1 MSDNPA
7 VAADP
12 TILAEDK
19 LLRQDTVQEPAT
31 AGDAVAMAPEP
42 AVTNDRPVEDPDAA
56 TPDSA
61 LGPRT
66 AEDARTQLAREHLRR
81 NEIDVIYAAARQF
94 NAAASDSRSIDEL
107 TLGLL
112 WKSERPAGEPFK
124 VELHGGDAGLG
135 LLLGDLTLITANNRD
150 TRAWRIDAA
159 GQHQFGMKDIFEYQ
173 GGGDATPD
181 EYYNLA
187 TARKR
192 WASRLAQ
199 HAGWYRAVPF
209 ESADPQIGKALKST
223 GPPGVV
229 QTYTNVELILTPD
242 DTVGFLVAVAA
253 RFTNELWKLPS
264 ELERL
269 GIVLDVSNTAEIPL
283 VEPVLAYLC
292 FLSRAPQA
300 AATIEG
306 MIFLKEF
313 CEAAAPAALMLR
325 DGPVYT
331 LDDLIPLLN
340 TWMPRLTDSS
350 YFGILSTLR
359 ETVREDSTASTRE
372 DGSRTRPGISVLDDL
387 VSHYGGG
394 IIPAASQLD
403 TTGRALLEE
412 LAEAWNDFAF
422 RVVDEFAGKAPM
434 ALFYWGCQQS
444 LDSEGKAIPPL
455 FRSESKRFVDGRFLG
470 TRGFGVM
477 NYGKRYLKATENLP
491 LGGSFKHKV
500 PS

>member
-19 LLRQDTVQEPAT
+19 LLRQDTVREPAT

-42 AVTNDRPVEDPDAA
+42 AFTNDRPVEDPEAA

-61 LGPRT
+61 LGRAT
-66 AEDARTQLAREHLRR
+66 AEDARTQLAREQLRR
-81 NEIDVIYAAARQF
+81 DEIDVIYAAAKQF
-94 NAAASDSRSIDEL
+94 NAAASGDSMSIDEL

-112 WKSERPAGEPFK
+112 WKSERPAGEPYK
-124 VELHGGDAGLG
+124 VELHRGTFAFGE
-135 LLLGDLTLITANNRD
+135 LLTDLDTMTANNRD
-150 TRAWRIDAA
+150 TLRAWRIEAA
-159 GQHQFGMKDIFEYQ
+159 GHHQFGMKDIFDHEGRGAAYS
-173 GGGDATPD
+173 DD
-181 EYYNLA
+181 YYNLA

-192 WASRLAQ
+192 WASRLAK

-209 ESADPQIGKALKST
+209 ESADPQLGRVLKGT
-223 GPPGVV
+223 GSAGEVH
-229 QTYTNVELILTPD
+229 NSVELILTPD

-253 RFTNELWKLPS
+253 RFTNELWELPS
-264 ELERL
+264 ELDRL

-283 VEPVLAYLC
+283 VEPILAYLC

-306 MIFLKEF
+306 MIFLQEF
-313 CEAAAPAALMLR
+313 CEAASPAALMLAG
-325 DGPVYT
+325 GPVYD
-331 LDDLIPLLN
+331 LDELIPMLN
-340 TWMPRLTDSS
+340 TWMPRLQDSS
-350 YFGILSTLR
+350 YLGILSTLR
-359 ETVREDSTASTRE
+359 ETVKEDSVVTTRE
-372 DGSRTRPGISVLDDL
+372 DGSRTRSGISVLDDL
-387 VSHYGGG
+387 VSYYSAG
-394 IIPAASQLD
+394 IIPAVSQLD

-434 ALFYWGCQQS
+434 ALFYSGCQET
-444 LDSEGKAIPPL
+444 LDSEKKAIPPL
-455 FRSESKRFVDGRFLG
+455 FRSEWSRIVGDQILG
-470 TRGFGVM
+470 TRGFGVK
-477 NYGKRYLKATENLP
+477 NYGKRYLKATDNLP